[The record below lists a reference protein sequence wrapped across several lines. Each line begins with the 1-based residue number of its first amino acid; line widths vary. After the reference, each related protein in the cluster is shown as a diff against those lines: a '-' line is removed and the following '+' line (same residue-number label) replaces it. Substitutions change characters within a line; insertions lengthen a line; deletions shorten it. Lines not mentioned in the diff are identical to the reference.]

1 MRRSVRYCN
10 IPLSEDKQKEP
21 LKLRPC
27 PNPECRRVGCL
38 IGHGHLCGYGEGNKR
53 VIRGDRVYCSDRR
66 RGPKGCGKTFSI
78 LPGALLSRRQVNAPQ
93 LFEFFEGMLRGLSR
107 RAAWRALGVIYS
119 IRHAYRLWR
128 AFLDHQ
134 LRIRELLCRL
144 LAPPPVGALCA
155 PALQLVQHLQAA
167 FASVPCPISAFQAW
181 FQEGFL
187 G

>member
-1 MRRSVRYCN
+1 MRRSVGYCS
-10 IPLSEDKQKEP
+10 IPLAQDKQKAP

-38 IGHGHLCGYGEGNKR
+38 IGHGHLRGYGEGGER
-53 VIRGDRVYCSDRR
+53 EIRGDRVLCSDRR

-78 LPGALLSRRQVNAPQ
+78 LPEALLRRRQVRAPQ
-93 LFEFFEGMLRGLSR
+93 LYEFFEGMLRGLSR
-107 RAAWRALGVIYS
+107 YAAWKALRIMFS

-134 LRIRELLCRL
+134 LRIRQLLCRL
-144 LAPPPVGALCA
+144 APPPRCA
-155 PALQLVQHLQAA
+155 VADPALQVVEHLQRA
-167 FASVPCPISAFQAW
+167 FAGAPCPIAAYQAW